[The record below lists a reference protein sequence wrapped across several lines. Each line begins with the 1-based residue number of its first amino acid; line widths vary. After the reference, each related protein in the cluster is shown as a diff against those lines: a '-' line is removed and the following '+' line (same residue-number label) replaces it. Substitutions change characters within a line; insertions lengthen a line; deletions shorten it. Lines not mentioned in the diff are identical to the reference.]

1 MKLHRIITILLG
13 VVALATMVAVLCDIH
28 FRRVVDSEVSEVYR
42 RYRNR
47 SDLNVAFV
55 KDYRIGDSIT
65 VDVTTITAKDSA
77 GWGWLMETMNSNPLI
92 DSLHR
97 ESQEKEHITL
107 SMFKCP
113 KGKPEIHYC
122 NDTIS
127 YDIVIYSPMEKNIYV
142 FNIINERQVEPLFKA
157 YFYLLLKQS
166 KNEHQ
171 N

>member
-1 MKLHRIITILLG
+1 MRKTITIILAIAALASLAVTVG
-13 VVALATMVAVLCDIH
+13 VVVH
-28 FRRVVDSEVSEVYR
+28 RHNSVSEVYKQYAGR
-42 RYRNR
+42 P
-47 SDLNVAFV
+47 DLKVGFV
-55 KDYRIGDSIT
+55 KDYRIDDSIT

-77 GWGWLMETMNSNPLI
+77 GWRWLMETMNPNPLI

-107 SMFKCP
+107 SMYICP

-127 YDIVIYSPMEKNIYV
+127 YDIVIYSPMEKYIYV
-142 FNIINERQVEPLFKA
+142 FDIINERQVEPLFKA
-157 YFYLLLKQS
+157 YFHLLLKQS

>member
-1 MKLHRIITILLG
+1 
-13 VVALATMVAVLCDIH
+13 
-28 FRRVVDSEVSEVYR
+28 
-42 RYRNR
+42 
-47 SDLNVAFV
+47 
-55 KDYRIGDSIT
+55 
-65 VDVTTITAKDSA
+65 VTTITAKDSA